1 MPQMLLGLQQLMKE
15 ETLAANG
22 VDAASILLP
31 VDPCCAFGNVD
42 IGQVWEKS
50 RTQECSHAEKEGG
63 RSQVKTKYVSQ
74 DRTKGPTQLRI
85 M

>member
-22 VDAASILLP
+22 VDPGSILLP

-42 IGQVWEKS
+42 IG
-50 RTQECSHAEKEGG
+50 
-63 RSQVKTKYVSQ
+63 
-74 DRTKGPTQLRI
+74 
-85 M
+85 